1 MREPSRASTLH
12 RGSGPRN
19 TALGV
24 MRSAKRARSV
34 AHSLAHQATSGL
46 CYVHPHLG
54 AHCRKHQR
62 PHDTINLLQP
72 EKSDVPGVWPGP
84 LDLSLNALGRKFVDI
99 LGKERIDVG
108 YISGAS
114 ALFQFHNRQW
124 PSACLVRLNL
134 ADGKLIS
141 VAVGF
146 DGRKAEV
153 LTHAAS

>member
-1 MREPSRASTLH
+1 MLLPLNA
-12 RGSGPRN
+12 
-19 TALGV
+19 ALGL

-34 AHSLAHQATSGL
+34 AHSLAHHATSGL
-46 CYVHPHLG
+46 CDVHPELG
-54 AHCRKHQR
+54 AHCRKHRR
-62 PHDTINLLQP
+62 PHATINVLQP
-72 EKSDVPGVWPGP
+72 EQSDVPGVWPAP
-84 LDLSLNALGRKFVDI
+84 LSLSLNALRRKFVDI

-108 YISGAS
+108 YISSAT

-124 PSACLVRLNL
+124 PSACLVRLTL

-153 LTHAAS
+153 LTHGAN